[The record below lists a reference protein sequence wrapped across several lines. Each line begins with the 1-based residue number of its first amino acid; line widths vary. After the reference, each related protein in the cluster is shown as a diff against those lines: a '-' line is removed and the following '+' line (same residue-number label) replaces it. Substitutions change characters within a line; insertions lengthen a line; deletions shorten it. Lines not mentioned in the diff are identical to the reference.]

1 MMSAELIQA
10 NKNWLVW
17 ARESVNYDKKTV
29 AHKMGIKEE
38 TLDDWEKTGQLEYVN
53 IIELSKIYHIS
64 PHMFFNGNDPKEEK
78 EIADFR
84 TFNNEKVKASPKIIF
99 ELRNARNKRE
109 TLLDIE
115 EEDDDF
121 IIPEFKLKEASCKN
135 ENEVIPVIND
145 ALKMSNAK
153 RLTHNLDY
161 WIKKVEELGVLVFQF
176 YGISP
181 EELRGYA
188 IYYDK
193 LPIIGINHQ
202 EKETARKFTL
212 FHELA
217 HLLFKEEGLSNF
229 SSYHLNNKTE
239 VMCNAVS
246 GEILVPTQ
254 DIEAIVKSE
263 NIKDFTNPNL
273 IKRLSGK
280 YKVSNEVI
288 VRKFLIQN
296 YISPKD
302 YETYKEDLNKYIFPK
317 TNTKRNNKSKTTEKT
332 DSSESIE
339 EKKLKSNERKAKQFI
354 TQNGDYYTNSLIYAY
369 MNNIITDL
377 DFARHLDTSIN
388 VVRLIVQIMNKRS
401 Q

>member
-1 MMSAELIQA
+1 MATEVIQA
-10 NKNWLVW
+10 NKNWLIW

-29 AHKMGIKEE
+29 AHKMKIKEE
-38 TLDDWEKTGQLEYVN
+38 TLDAWEKTGQLKYAD
-53 IIELSKIYHIS
+53 ILELSKIYHIS
-64 PHMFFNGNDPKEEK
+64 PHMFFNGKDPENEK
-78 EIADFR
+78 QIADFR
-84 TFNNEKVKASPKIIF
+84 TFQNEKAKPSPNIVF
-99 ELRNARNKRE
+99 ELRNAKNKRE

-121 IIPEFKLKEASCKN
+121 ILPEFKLRNTSCKN
-135 ENEVIPVIND
+135 EAEAIQIINNI
-145 ALKMSNAK
+145 LEMSNAK
-153 RLTHNLDY
+153 RITFKLEH

-176 YGISP
+176 YGIPP

-188 IYYDK
+188 LYYEK

-229 SSYHLNNKTE
+229 GSYRLNNNIE

-246 GEILVPTQ
+246 GEILVPSK
-254 DIEAIVKSE
+254 DIRYIVESE

-296 YISPKD
+296 YISSRD

-317 TNTKRNNKSKTTEKT
+317 NNAKKSRKSKTPEKE
-332 DSSESIE
+332 DSPVNLE
-339 EKKLKSNERKAKQFI
+339 EKRLKNNERKAKQFI
-354 TQNGDYYTNSLIYAY
+354 TQNGDFYTNSLIYAY

-388 VVRLIVQIMNKRS
+388 VVELIVKIMNKRS

>member
-1 MMSAELIQA
+1 MATEVIQA
-10 NKNWLVW
+10 NKNWLIW

-29 AHKMGIKEE
+29 AHKMKIKEE
-38 TLDDWEKTGQLEYVN
+38 TLDAWEKTGQLKYAD
-53 IIELSKIYHIS
+53 ILELSKIYHIS
-64 PHMFFNGNDPKEEK
+64 PHMFFNGKDPENEK
-78 EIADFR
+78 QIADFR
-84 TFNNEKVKASPKIIF
+84 TFQNEKAKPSPNIVF
-99 ELRNARNKRE
+99 ELRNAKNKRE

-121 IIPEFKLKEASCKN
+121 ILPEFKLRNTSCKN
-135 ENEVIPVIND
+135 EAEAIQIINNI
-145 ALKMSNAK
+145 LEMSNAK
-153 RLTHNLDY
+153 RITFKLEH

-176 YGISP
+176 YGIPP

-188 IYYDK
+188 LYYEK

-229 SSYHLNNKTE
+229 GSYRLNNNIE

-246 GEILVPTQ
+246 GEILVPSK
-254 DIEAIVKSE
+254 DIRYIVESE

-296 YISPKD
+296 YISSRD

-317 TNTKRNNKSKTTEKT
+317 YNAKKSRKSKTPEKE
-332 DSSESIE
+332 DSPVNLE
-339 EKKLKSNERKAKQFI
+339 EKRLKNNERKAKQFI
-354 TQNGDYYTNSLIYAY
+354 TQNGDFYTNSLIYAY

-388 VVRLIVQIMNKRS
+388 VVELIVKIMNKRS

>member
-1 MMSAELIQA
+1 MSTEVIQA

-29 AHKMGIKEE
+29 AQIMKIKEE
-38 TLDDWEKTGQLEYVN
+38 TLDNWEKTGQLKYTD
-53 IIELSKIYHIS
+53 IIELSKIYHIA
-64 PHMFFNGNDPKEEK
+64 PHMFFNGKDPKEEK
-78 EIADFR
+78 QIADFR
-84 TFNNEKVKASPKIIF
+84 TVKNEKRNPSPKIIF
-99 ELRNARNKRE
+99 ELRNAKNKRE

-121 IIPEFKLKEASCKN
+121 IIPEFKLKDYSCKN
-135 ENEVIPVIND
+135 EKEAIQIIND
-145 ALKMSNAK
+145 ALEMSNAK
-153 RLTHNLDY
+153 RTTHKLDY
-161 WIKKVEELGVLVFQF
+161 WIRKVEELGVLVFQF
-176 YGISP
+176 YGIPP

-188 IYYDK
+188 IYYEK

-229 SSYHLNNKTE
+229 SSYHLTNKTE

-246 GEILVPTQ
+246 GEILVPTK
-254 DIEAIVKSE
+254 DINYIVKSE

-280 YKVSNEVI
+280 YKVSDEVI

-296 YISPKD
+296 YISSKD
-302 YETYKEDLNKYIFPK
+302 YEVTVTHFGDGVSIGWKKGVD
-317 TNTKRNNKSKTTEKT
+317 KR
-332 DSSESIE
+332 
-339 EKKLKSNERKAKQFI
+339 
-354 TQNGDYYTNSLIYAY
+354 
-369 MNNIITDL
+369 
-377 DFARHLDTSIN
+377 
-388 VVRLIVQIMNKRS
+388 
-401 Q
+401 

>member
-1 MMSAELIQA
+1 MSTEVIQA

-29 AHKMGIKEE
+29 AQKMKIKEE
-38 TLDDWEKTGQLEYVN
+38 TLDNWEKTGQLEYAN
-53 IIELSKIYHIS
+53 IIELSKIYHIA

-78 EIADFR
+78 QIADFR
-84 TFNNEKVKASPKIIF
+84 TVNNEKRKPSPKIIF
-99 ELRNARNKRE
+99 ELRNAKNKRE

-121 IIPEFKLKEASCKN
+121 IIPEFKLKDFSCNNEKEA
-135 ENEVIPVIND
+135 IQIIND
-145 ALKMSNAK
+145 ALEMSNAK
-153 RLTHNLDY
+153 RTTHNLGD
-161 WIKKVEELGVLVFQF
+161 WIKKVEELGILVFQF
-176 YGISP
+176 YGIPP

-217 HLLFKEEGLSNF
+217 HLLFKEEGLSNI

-246 GEILVPTQ
+246 GEILVPSQ
-254 DIEAIVKSE
+254 DIDYIVKSE
-263 NIKDFTNPNL
+263 NIKDFTNSNL

-296 YISPKD
+296 YISAKD

-317 TNTKRNNKSKTTEKT
+317 TSNKRTNKSKTHQKEDISKN
-332 DSSESIE
+332 IE
-339 EKKLKSNERKAKQFI
+339 EKRLKNNERKAKQFI
-354 TQNGDYYTNSLIYAY
+354 TQNGDFYTNGLIYAY

-388 VVRLIVQIMNKRS
+388 VVELIVRIMNQRS

>member
-1 MMSAELIQA
+1 MSTEVIQA

-29 AHKMGIKEE
+29 AQKMKIKEE
-38 TLDDWEKTGQLEYVN
+38 ILDNWEKTGQLEYAN
-53 IIELSKIYHIS
+53 IIELSKIYHIT
-64 PHMFFNGNDPKEEK
+64 PHMFFNGKDPKPEEK
-78 EIADFR
+78 PVDFR
-84 TFNNEKVKASPKIIF
+84 TIKNKKAELTPDIVF
-99 ELRNARNKRE
+99 ELRNAKNKRE

-115 EEDDDF
+115 EDDDDF
-121 IIPEFKLKEASCKN
+121 KIPEFKLKDYSCRT
-135 ENEVIPVIND
+135 EEDAIDIINN
-145 ALKMSNAK
+145 ALGMSNAK
-153 RLTHNLDY
+153 RTTHKLDY
-161 WIKKVEELGVLVFQF
+161 WIKKIEELGVLVFQF
-176 YGISP
+176 YGIPP
-181 EELRGYA
+181 EELRGYT

-193 LPIIGINHQ
+193 LPIIGINHR

-229 SSYHLNNKTE
+229 SSYYLNNKIE

-246 GEILVPTQ
+246 GEILVPSQ
-254 DIEAIVKSE
+254 DIDYIVKSE

-273 IKRLSGK
+273 IKTLSGK
-280 YKVSNEVI
+280 YKVSDEVI

-296 YISPKD
+296 YISSKD
-302 YETYKEDLNKYIFPK
+302 YETYKEDLNKYIFQK
-317 TNTKRNNKSKTTEKT
+317 TSTKRRKKSKSTEKT
-332 DSSESIE
+332 DSSKKIE
-339 EKKLKSNERKAKQFI
+339 DKRLRSNERKAKQFI
-354 TQNGDYYTNSLIYAY
+354 TQNGDFYTNALIYAY

-388 VVRLIVQIMNKRS
+388 VVKLIVRIMNKRS